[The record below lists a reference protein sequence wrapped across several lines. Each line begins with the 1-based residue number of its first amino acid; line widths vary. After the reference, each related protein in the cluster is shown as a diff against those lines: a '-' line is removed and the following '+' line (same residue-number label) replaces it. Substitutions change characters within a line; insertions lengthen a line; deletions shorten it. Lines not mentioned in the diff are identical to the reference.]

1 MSPQRSFSRSV
12 RSTIILSCLSLATA
26 CGGTNESSSSAAGAS
41 SAGSPNAGAGSGG
54 SGVAGANT
62 SAGSET
68 GGASGGLSP
77 GGAGGT
83 NAQAGASAG
92 GTNGGG
98 AAGTV
103 NGGSGGGGSGSGL
116 GGGGASGSA
125 GGKAGASSAGSGG
138 GSSSGFTLTS
148 PAWTA
153 MAGCAADNKTACPVF
168 PKENI
173 GTSIGG
179 SNKSPELD
187 WTAGPSGTQSYAIVL
202 QDLTN
207 VMNGKPFV
215 HWALWNIPGATRML
229 PAGLETS
236 AMPMVPAGS
245 SQRSFSGNGYQGSG
259 KCGNV
264 YEFVLYALPTASF
277 TPTGTN
283 QTSVRD
289 GLAATNAPTAS
300 LRAKSGAPGCTE

>member
-68 GGASGGLSP
+68 GGASGGLSR
-77 GGAGGT
+77 
-83 NAQAGASAG
+83 
-92 GTNGGG
+92 
-98 AAGTV
+98 
-103 NGGSGGGGSGSGL
+103 
-116 GGGGASGSA
+116 GGASGSA

-215 HWALWNIPGATRML
+215 HWALWNIPGATRM
-229 PAGLETS
+229 
-236 AMPMVPAGS
+236 
-245 SQRSFSGNGYQGSG
+245 
-259 KCGNV
+259 
-264 YEFVLYALPTASF
+264 
-277 TPTGTN
+277 
-283 QTSVRD
+283 
-289 GLAATNAPTAS
+289 
-300 LRAKSGAPGCTE
+300 

>member
-1 MSPQRSFSRSV
+1 MP
-12 RSTIILSCLSLATA
+12 
-26 CGGTNESSSSAAGAS
+26 
-41 SAGSPNAGAGSGG
+41 
-54 SGVAGANT
+54 
-62 SAGSET
+62 
-68 GGASGGLSP
+68 
-77 GGAGGT
+77 
-83 NAQAGASAG
+83 
-92 GTNGGG
+92 
-98 AAGTV
+98 
-103 NGGSGGGGSGSGL
+103 
-116 GGGGASGSA
+116 
-125 GGKAGASSAGSGG
+125 
-138 GSSSGFTLTS
+138 
-148 PAWTA
+148 
-153 MAGCAADNKTACPVF
+153 GCAADNKTACPVF

-179 SNKSPELD
+179 SNKSPELA
-187 WTAGPSGTQSYAIVL
+187 WTAGPSGTQSYALVL

-229 PAGLETS
+229 PAGLETT